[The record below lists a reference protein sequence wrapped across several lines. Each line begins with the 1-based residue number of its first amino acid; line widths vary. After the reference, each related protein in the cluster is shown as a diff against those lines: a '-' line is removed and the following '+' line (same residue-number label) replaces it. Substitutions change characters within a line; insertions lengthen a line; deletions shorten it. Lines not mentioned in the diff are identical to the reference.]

1 MSILCSIKPIK
12 TGGVSINADLL
23 LELRER
29 VMEDRLIMNS
39 IHGQVSNVIERK
51 VMAGPSSGPLL
62 AAA

>member
-12 TGGVSINADLL
+12 TGKLDISADLI

-29 VMEDRLIMNS
+29 VLEDRLILDN

-51 VMAGPSSGPLL
+51 VTAGPSSEPLL
-62 AAA
+62 SAA